1 VIILGGLAVSRG
13 LTFRIGCLR
22 RSVALSNR
30 EFPFA
35 LKASKTRSLEGE
47 NDGLACVE
55 KSPIFRYVT
64 HGNLR
69 F

>member
-1 VIILGGLAVSRG
+1 
-13 LTFRIGCLR
+13 
-22 RSVALSNR
+22 VAPSNR

-64 HGNLR
+64 HGYLR